1 MSSLPASTAIKDAL
15 AAMGEGEGL
24 GSFPEKATTLLA
36 TLGYRSQRIVPGQ
49 TGHVKDFIQMFP
61 LTIPGTKEEE
71 SFKREVRS
79 AHILFQFSEEEIG
92 EYEGEGF
99 DPADW
104 DPDNIKSFL
113 FVAVELGQDTY
124 TRGRYAA
131 FARQMNKRLG
141 APAIVLFVT
150 ASVPCAITLAFI
162 HRRANR
168 RDPSRDVL
176 GRVSLIREINTTNP
190 HRAHLHILAKLSLNQ
205 RLVWMDKN
213 NKPHN
218 FDGLLESC
226 LDALDTRELNKEFY
240 KGLYEWFDRALKIAK
255 FPTNQ
260 AKMIPDEEHVI
271 RLITRLLFV
280 WFIKEKNLVA
290 EDLFIES
297 QVAQLLKDYHR
308 DRGDSYYRAVLQ
320 NLFFATLNTEI
331 GQRSFSR
338 GDNRNH
344 RDFSRY
350 RYRNEMGDPDS
361 LLKLFAKTP
370 FINGGLFDC
379 LDSFAATGDGGYRI
393 DCFSD
398 NLNHRSLLSFPNR
411 LFFNEDPKEPGII
424 NLFNRYKFTVEE
436 NTPTEAEVA
445 LDPELLGKIFENLLA
460 AIIPETKQTARKKT
474 GSYYTPRPVVDY
486 MVEEALVRS
495 LAIETTPED
504 GNSSSWVKRLHYLL
518 DYEDALSD
526 GQELFSQAEGEAII
540 EAVAKLKILDPA
552 VGSGA
557 FPMAILHKL
566 TLVLRRLDPGNS
578 IWEKLQKQAARE
590 RASKAFDT
598 DDQTIRDAELEEI
611 SATFERYRNSDF
623 GRKLYLIQN
632 SIYCVDIQPIATQIA
647 KLRFFISLTIE
658 QQTNYK
664 ASKNYGIKPLP
675 NLETRFVA
683 ADTLLGLERPDQLSF
698 GQDGIMGELQGKLND
713 NRENHFHAGN
723 RQQKLHFRKQ
733 DAQLRKDLATA
744 LQEAHFPATAAE
756 EIAQWDP
763 YDQNTTARWFD
774 PEYMFGVT
782 GGFDVVI
789 GNPPYSQLQKNN
801 GELGKR
807 YGSSSYITFI
817 RTGDIYQL
825 FYERGCQLLRMQ
837 HGILIYITSNSW
849 LKAEYGKK
857 TRRYFAENHRPL
869 MLLELG
875 KDIFEEATVDS
886 SVLML
891 QQGGV
896 SKLFPAVDTDLLET
910 ADFPPAAHLWKTV
923 HPEGQA
929 PWSILSPVE
938 RSIMN
943 KMQHRGTPLKDWQV
957 RINRGITTGY
967 NKAFIIDN
975 ATKESLVAKDPK
987 SAEIIKPVLRG
998 RDMQRFHVNSVG
1010 CWLID
1015 IHNGYIDVPAID
1027 INNYPAIK
1035 SHLDKFYFSL
1045 KKRQDQGNTLYNLR
1059 SCAYH
1064 QEFTKEK
1071 LFWMDMTDQGRFAY
1085 SDAEIFCNNKG
1096 FIMTGGSLKYLCTV
1110 LNSTTITWIV
1120 RHLAVTTG
1128 VGLPQYNKFVVESIP
1143 IPKLSLAQEI
1153 PFVKL
1158 VDRIIEAKAGNPR
1171 ANTRADEAEIDRLV
1185 YALYG
1190 LTDGEIRVVEGKTAA
1205 RA

>member
-24 GSFPEKATTLLA
+24 GSFPEKATALLA

-79 AHILFQFSEEEIG
+79 AHILFQFSEEEIR
-92 EYEGEGF
+92 EQEGEGF

-411 LFFNEDPKEPGII
+411 LF
-424 NLFNRYKFTVEE
+424 L
-436 NTPTEAEVA
+436 
-445 LDPELLGKIFENLLA
+445 
-460 AIIPETKQTARKKT
+460 
-474 GSYYTPRPVVDY
+474 
-486 MVEEALVRS
+486 M
-495 LAIETTPED
+495 
-504 GNSSSWVKRLHYLL
+504 
-518 DYEDALSD
+518 
-526 GQELFSQAEGEAII
+526 
-540 EAVAKLKILDPA
+540 KIL
-552 VGSGA
+552 
-557 FPMAILHKL
+557 
-566 TLVLRRLDPGNS
+566 
-578 IWEKLQKQAARE
+578 
-590 RASKAFDT
+590 
-598 DDQTIRDAELEEI
+598 
-611 SATFERYRNSDF
+611 
-623 GRKLYLIQN
+623 
-632 SIYCVDIQPIATQIA
+632 
-647 KLRFFISLTIE
+647 
-658 QQTNYK
+658 
-664 ASKNYGIKPLP
+664 KN
-675 NLETRFVA
+675 
-683 ADTLLGLERPDQLSF
+683 
-698 GQDGIMGELQGKLND
+698 
-713 NRENHFHAGN
+713 
-723 RQQKLHFRKQ
+723 
-733 DAQLRKDLATA
+733 
-744 LQEAHFPATAAE
+744 
-756 EIAQWDP
+756 
-763 YDQNTTARWFD
+763 
-774 PEYMFGVT
+774 
-782 GGFDVVI
+782 
-789 GNPPYSQLQKNN
+789 
-801 GELGKR
+801 
-807 YGSSSYITFI
+807 
-817 RTGDIYQL
+817 
-825 FYERGCQLLRMQ
+825 
-837 HGILIYITSNSW
+837 
-849 LKAEYGKK
+849 
-857 TRRYFAENHRPL
+857 
-869 MLLELG
+869 
-875 KDIFEEATVDS
+875 
-886 SVLML
+886 
-891 QQGGV
+891 
-896 SKLFPAVDTDLLET
+896 
-910 ADFPPAAHLWKTV
+910 
-923 HPEGQA
+923 
-929 PWSILSPVE
+929 
-938 RSIMN
+938 
-943 KMQHRGTPLKDWQV
+943 QV
-957 RINRGITTGY
+957 
-967 NKAFIIDN
+967 
-975 ATKESLVAKDPK
+975 
-987 SAEIIKPVLRG
+987 
-998 RDMQRFHVNSVG
+998 
-1010 CWLID
+1010 
-1015 IHNGYIDVPAID
+1015 
-1027 INNYPAIK
+1027 
-1035 SHLDKFYFSL
+1035 
-1045 KKRQDQGNTLYNLR
+1045 
-1059 SCAYH
+1059 
-1064 QEFTKEK
+1064 
-1071 LFWMDMTDQGRFAY
+1071 
-1085 SDAEIFCNNKG
+1085 
-1096 FIMTGGSLKYLCTV
+1096 
-1110 LNSTTITWIV
+1110 
-1120 RHLAVTTG
+1120 
-1128 VGLPQYNKFVVESIP
+1128 
-1143 IPKLSLAQEI
+1143 
-1153 PFVKL
+1153 
-1158 VDRIIEAKAGNPR
+1158 
-1171 ANTRADEAEIDRLV
+1171 
-1185 YALYG
+1185 
-1190 LTDGEIRVVEGKTAA
+1190 
-1205 RA
+1205 